1 MVLLFSNIDGELL
14 NGLKTFTL
22 TFGNAYMNASEFI
35 EVTLKLDEKIE
46 IVKSKLKLETFNENY
61 QDSEQEIIN
70 YLLNNVYINNT
81 KLSELYESTNQKVL
95 KMIK

>member
-1 MVLLFSNIDGELL
+1 
-14 NGLKTFTL
+14 
-22 TFGNAYMNASEFI
+22 MNASEFI